1 MAFTFELNEKGYL
14 KKRESLDL
22 EYKQNF
28 QFGGS
33 LMEYARSMVGMANNK
48 GGEIIFGIQD
58 SPRLPVG
65 LSNDK
70 FMNCDTAKVNQVLMN
85 NFSHEVEWE
94 MDTLTYDE
102 KSFGRI
108 TIQESIQKP
117 IVCKKTHDKILRE
130 AAIYYRYRGETKEIQ
145 YAELSDILQKE
156 KDKEKMLWMKHIEKI
171 GTVGPQNIHLLDT
184 YKGELHTGTGKI
196 LLDKSLMNSLKF
208 VKEGYFVDKEGAPT
222 LRLVGEISG
231 LVDAESMPKFEKVY
245 PYLTEEVQE
254 KLKINNHDFQLLIKK
269 HEIKGNSKYHSE
281 VKSGNTSVVHKYS
294 EKLLSTFTALL
305 ARNPK
310 ILETLREEFRVESR
324 KARASK
330 PIKLKKGTPL
340 LG

>member
-1 MAFTFELNEKGYL
+1 
-14 KKRESLDL
+14 
-22 EYKQNF
+22 
-28 QFGGS
+28 
-33 LMEYARSMVGMANNK
+33 
-48 GGEIIFGIQD
+48 
-58 SPRLPVG
+58 
-65 LSNDK
+65 
-70 FMNCDTAKVNQVLMN
+70 
-85 NFSHEVEWE
+85 
-94 MDTLTYDE
+94 
-102 KSFGRI
+102 
-108 TIQESIQKP
+108 
-117 IVCKKTHDKILRE
+117 
-130 AAIYYRYRGETKEIQ
+130 
-145 YAELSDILQKE
+145 
-156 KDKEKMLWMKHIEKI
+156 
-171 GTVGPQNIHLLDT
+171 
-184 YKGELHTGTGKI
+184 
-196 LLDKSLMNSLKF
+196 
-208 VKEGYFVDKEGAPT
+208 
-222 LRLVGEISG
+222 
-231 LVDAESMPKFEKVY
+231 MPKFEKVY